1 MRTYYCYSCLKASVL
16 VVNLLVLFLGLL
28 VTGLASWLLISEHLY
43 LSTPPSSLSL
53 ASYLTLGIGLLV
65 SILAFLGCCGALT
78 TSRCL
83 LVVFTLLL
91 TLLTV
96 AELALVVLLQLKE
109 VEITPLV
116 SIGVKQ
122 TVEEKYHPANPG
134 VTLYWDNLQQG
145 LECCG
150 AEGAQDW
157 QDSLFNGQ
165 IEETRE
171 IGIGSALT
179 KRPPFT
185 IPLSCCRNLTD
196 PGILQACHSAQFTP
210 SSFSDTFNQQIYFD
224 KGCTGRIVHLLEEN
238 LSYLLFAG
246 LGLVLLELLGI
257 IFSICLCC
265 TIQRIDD
272 IKA

>member
-28 VTGLASWLLISEHLY
+28 VTGLATWLLVSEHLY
-43 LSTPPSSLSL
+43 LSAAPSSLSL
-53 ASYLTLGIGLLV
+53 GSYLILGVGLLV
-65 SILAFLGCCGALT
+65 STLAFLGCCGALT

-83 LVVFTLLL
+83 LVLFSLLL

-96 AELALVVLLQLKE
+96 AELTLVVLLQLKE

-122 TVEEKYHPANPG
+122 TVEEKYHPANSG

-145 LECCG
+145 LKCCG
-150 AEGAQDW
+150 ADGAQDW

-171 IGIGSALT
+171 IGIGAALT

-185 IPLSCCRNLTD
+185 VPLSCCRNLTD
-196 PGILQACHSAQFTP
+196 PGTLQGCQSAEFTAYN
-210 SSFSDTFNQQIYFD
+210 FANTFDKQIYFD
-224 KGCTGRIVHLLEEN
+224 QGCTGRIVGLLEEN
-238 LSYLLFAG
+238 INYLLFAG

-257 IFSICLCC
+257 MFSMCLCC